1 MYHNIKKIIGSYV
14 AEMNGLD
21 ALVFTAGIGEN
32 DKYIRE
38 QVCKEMSYLG
48 IEIDEE
54 YNNTAPRG
62 KDIEITAK
70 GAKVRTFVLPTNEE
84 YMIALDT
91 YNLSKY
97 LVEELTRKEKIALG
111 RILYVD
117 DGSRDRTWPII
128 EELADAHKTVLGL
141 KLAHNVGHQQALW
154 AGLEWAAESEFDAT
168 VSIDADLQDDVQS
181 IEEMVDRFA
190 EGFDVVYG
198 VRKERKTDTFFKRQ
212 TAQLFY
218 KLMQTMGGDVV
229 YNHADFRLMSRRSLR
244 ALVSYPERNLFLRGM
259 VRQIGFP
266 STSVYYDRKE
276 RMAGES
282 KYPLSKMLNFAI
294 DGITSFSVKPL
305 RLITAFGVIFLLIA
319 LGIICWALYAF
330 AAGHT
335 IPGWTSLLVSLW
347 LIGGAILTAI
357 GVIGEYIGKIYKEVK
372 RRPRYFIEKERV

>member
-1 MYHNIKKIIGSYV
+1 MSQTKLLIVVPCYNEQEVLH
-14 AEMNGLD
+14 ETTRQL
-21 ALVFTAGIGEN
+21 TA
-32 DKYIRE
+32 
-38 QVCKEMSYLG
+38 
-48 IEIDEE
+48 
-54 YNNTAPRG
+54 
-62 KDIEITAK
+62 
-70 GAKVRTFVLPTNEE
+70 
-84 YMIALDT
+84 
-91 YNLSKY
+91 
-97 LVEELTRKEKIALG
+97 LVEELSQRQKIALG

-117 DGSRDRTWPII
+117 DGSRDRTWPLI
-128 EELADAHKTVLGL
+128 EEMAAAHDTVMGL

-168 VSIDADLQDDVQS
+168 VSIDADLQDDIRS

-198 VRKERKTDTFFKRQ
+198 VRKERKTDTFFKKH

-244 ALVSYPERNLFLRGM
+244 ALVAHPERNLFLRGM

-305 RLITAFGVIFLLIA
+305 RMITTFGLLFILVA
-319 LGIICWALYAF
+319 VGIICWALYAF

-357 GVIGEYIGKIYKEVK
+357 GIIGEYIGKIYKEVK
-372 RRPRYFIEKERV
+372 RRPRYFIERELIK

>member
-1 MYHNIKKIIGSYV
+1 MSQTKLLIVVPCYNEQEVLHESTRQ
-14 AEMNGLD
+14 L
-21 ALVFTAGIGEN
+21 TA
-32 DKYIRE
+32 
-38 QVCKEMSYLG
+38 
-48 IEIDEE
+48 
-54 YNNTAPRG
+54 
-62 KDIEITAK
+62 
-70 GAKVRTFVLPTNEE
+70 
-84 YMIALDT
+84 
-91 YNLSKY
+91 
-97 LVEELTRKEKIALG
+97 LVEELSQRQKIALG

-117 DGSRDRTWPII
+117 DGSRDRTWPLI
-128 EELADAHKTVLGL
+128 EEMAAAHDTVMGL

-168 VSIDADLQDDVQS
+168 VSIDADLQDDIRS

-198 VRKERKTDTFFKRQ
+198 VRKERKTDTFFKKH

-218 KLMQTMGGDVV
+218 KLMQMMGGDVV
-229 YNHADFRLMSRRSLR
+229 YNHADFRLMSHRSLR
-244 ALVSYPERNLFLRGM
+244 ALVAHPERNLFLRGM

-305 RLITAFGVIFLLIA
+305 RMITTFGLLFILVA
-319 LGIICWALYAF
+319 VGIICWALYAF

-357 GVIGEYIGKIYKEVK
+357 GIIGEYIGKIYKEVK
-372 RRPRYFIEKERV
+372 RRPRYFIERELIK